1 MILSGDR
8 TAAVAPIAAELGI
21 ADWQAGLKPA
31 EKIARIDALKA
42 QGRCV
47 LMVGD
52 GLNDAPALAAA
63 HVSMSP
69 IMAVAAHSGAYG
81 R

>member
-8 TAAVAPIAAELGI
+8 TAAVAPMAAELGI
-21 ADWQAGLKPA
+21 AWQAGLKPA

>member
-1 MILSGDR
+1 MLSASR
-8 TAAVAPIAAELGI
+8 P
-21 ADWQAGLKPA
+21 
-31 EKIARIDALKA
+31 
-42 QGRCV
+42 QGRRV

>member
-8 TAAVAPIAAELGI
+8 TAAAAPMAAELGI
-21 ADWQAGLKPA
+21 AWQAGLKPA
-31 EKIARIDALKA
+31 ETIARIDALKS
-42 QGRCV
+42 QGRRV